1 MWKNNLSIALRFI
14 LKDKIFSVINI
25 AGLSASAAICVF
37 IFHYAS
43 HELNYDRFNAN
54 ASSLY
59 RVVSHN
65 YEGGS
70 IVSSTASS
78 AHRLAPAIA
87 DKIPEVL
94 QVSRL
99 VSTRYWFDCSLKFAH
114 NGKSVVYHE
123 RNLYYADPSFLS
135 MFTVHPVAGLL
146 GRALDKPYS
155 AVLSSTAA
163 KRYFGDLDPVGRV
176 IHLKGS
182 FEENDYTVTAIMNDF
197 PSDSHLNVDILL
209 SLSSLTGN
217 TSFENFDAYTYVQ
230 LTDTNNK
237 AGAEG
242 KLNGL
247 ASGLLPGVVGDGTK
261 LKFEI
266 QPVTDIHLFSA
277 LQDEI
282 KPGGNP
288 KSIYFL
294 LLVSL
299 CILIIA
305 WINYVN
311 LATSR
316 SVSRAREVG
325 IRKVSGASR
334 FQLLGQFVTES
345 VIINGFSLIGAAV
358 LVYFLEPAFHSVTGV
373 SINGNDVI
381 ALIFSKHGIA
391 AIFFLFAGIFL
402 SGYYPAKLISGHNP
416 AVVLKN
422 KFHTGKR
429 GVLVRKG
436 LVVFQFT
443 CALTLTITVL
453 VFHQQFRFLENGR
466 LGIDIDKTII
476 VKAPAEMDSSY
487 LRRLRDV
494 RIQLQANAVIG
505 SSATSTAIPGEDIG
519 WTGQVRGESDDEDES
534 VDFLVNVIDPDFI
547 PTYDLRLLAGRN
559 FNEADFPLASF
570 GDKLEPV
577 IINKVALR
585 HLRIT
590 DPELAIGTFIYW
602 GTDRCEIVGVIDDF
616 HQRSLKVGLSPMLFT
631 ANNGPNLSLKLN
643 GSISLRDIP
652 AAIARIEEAWRVAFP
667 DEPFEYFFL
676 DDFFA
681 DQYLAD
687 RRINTLFRY
696 FCILSVLV
704 SSLGLFG
711 LSSFTVRLR
720 NKEIS
725 IRKVLGASTG
735 NVLVLLNMEF
745 ISLIAIC
752 CMIAIPLSYLSL
764 SKWLESFAFHIQ
776 PGYWSF
782 AGPVIFIFVIA
793 LLTVSFQTVKTAF
806 VNPATVLKND

>member
-1 MWKNNLSIALRFI
+1 MWKNNLSIALRFV
-14 LKDKIFSVINI
+14 LKDKTFSIINI
-25 AGLSASAAICVF
+25 AGLSASIAICVF
-37 IFHYAS
+37 IFHYAF

-70 IVSSTASS
+70 LVASTASS
-78 AHRLAPAIA
+78 PNRLAPAIA
-87 DKIPEVL
+87 DRVPEVFR
-94 QVSRL
+94 VSRL

-114 NGKSVVYHE
+114 NGKAVVYHE

-135 MFTVHPVAGLL
+135 MFTVHPVEGLL
-146 GRALDKPYS
+146 ERALDKPYS

-163 KRYFGDLDPVGRV
+163 KRYFGDLDPIGKV

-182 FEENDYTVTAIMNDF
+182 FEENDYTVTAIMTDF
-197 PSDSHLNVDILL
+197 PSDSHLNVEILL
-209 SLSSLTGN
+209 SLSSLKGN
-217 TSFENFDAYTYVQ
+217 TSFENFDAYTYLQ
-230 LTDTNNK
+230 LTDTNDK
-237 AGAEG
+237 ARTEG
-242 KLNGL
+242 KLNEL
-247 ASGLLPGVVGDGTK
+247 AGGFLPGVAGDGIK

-266 QPVTDIHLFSA
+266 QPVTDIHLYSA
-277 LQDEI
+277 VQDEI

-288 KSIYFL
+288 ESIYFL

-325 IRKVSGASR
+325 IRKATGASR

-345 VIINGFSLIGAAV
+345 AIINGFSFMGAAV
-358 LVYFLEPAFHSVTGV
+358 LVYILEPAFHSVTGV
-373 SINGNDVI
+373 SINGRDVV
-381 ALIFSKHGIA
+381 ALIVSKHGIA
-391 AIFFLFAGIFL
+391 GIVFLFAGIFL
-402 SGYYPAKLISGHNP
+402 SGYYPARLISGHNP
-416 AVVLKN
+416 AVVLKS
-422 KFHTGKR
+422 KFQSGR
-429 GVLVRKG
+429 QGVLVRKG

-487 LRRLRDV
+487 LRRLKDV
-494 RIQLQANAVIG
+494 RVQLQANAVIG
-505 SSATSTAIPGEDIG
+505 SSTTSTAIPGEDIG
-519 WTGQVRGESDDEDES
+519 WTGQVRREADNEDES
-534 VDFLVNVIDPDFI
+534 VDFLINVIDPDFI
-547 PTYDLRLLAGRN
+547 STYKLQLLAGRD

-577 IINKVALR
+577 IVNKVALR
-585 HLRIT
+585 HLGIT
-590 DPELAIGTFIYW
+590 DPDRAIGAFIYW
-602 GTDRCEIVGVIDDF
+602 GADRCEIVGVVDDF

-643 GSISLRDIP
+643 NIMSSRDVSD
-652 AAIARIEEAWRVAFP
+652 AIARIEKAWRVAFP

-681 DQYLAD
+681 RQYLAD
-687 RRINTLFRY
+687 RRINELFRY

-735 NVLVLLNMEF
+735 NVLILLNMEF
-745 ISLIAIC
+745 ILLIGIC
-752 CMIAIPLSYLSL
+752 CIIAIPLSYLSL
-764 SKWLESFAFHIQ
+764 SKWLQTFAFHIQ

-793 LLTVSFQTVKTAF
+793 LATVSFQTVKTAF
-806 VNPATVLKND
+806 INPAIVLKNE